1 MLRNNIITSSP
12 FPAFPQ
18 MPSQCYAR
26 GRRRL
31 TPSKHPY
38 MVTSQFHPEF
48 LSQPNRP
55 HPLLAGMVKA
65 AKEYEKK

>member
-1 MLRNNIITSSP
+1 
-12 FPAFPQ
+12 
-18 MPSQCYAR
+18 
-26 GRRRL
+26 
-31 TPSKHPY
+31 